1 MKRLPSL
8 LERLERA
15 RRLLLAAAD
24 GIAEHDWK
32 KTPPSGGWSAAE
44 VFAHL
49 TQVETA
55 ITQGATKLLAGE
67 PPPRSWRERLHL
79 PAWFAAF
86 RLMKVKSPLPLDPG
100 LVGDKASSLARL
112 ASSRE
117 ALLKLVSVHA
127 HRDLSRYWMRH
138 PFFGGLNF
146 YEWLGLVAY
155 HERRHT
161 AQLREIAAHLRR

>member
-1 MKRLPSL
+1 
-8 LERLERA
+8 LEKLQAA
-15 RRLLLAAAD
+15 RRKLLAAAD
-24 GIAEHDWK
+24 AFAEQDWEK
-32 KTPPSGGWSAAE
+32 APSPGGWSAAE

-49 TQVETA
+49 TQVETT
-55 ITQGATKLLAGE
+55 ITRGAASLLAGE
-67 PPPRSWRERLHL
+67 PPPRRWLERLHL

-100 LVGDKASSLARL
+100 LVGDKASSLAQL

-117 ALLKLVSVHA
+117 ALLKLVSAHA

-138 PFFGGLNF
+138 PYFGGLNF

-161 AQLREIAAHLRR
+161 AQLREIAAHLRQ